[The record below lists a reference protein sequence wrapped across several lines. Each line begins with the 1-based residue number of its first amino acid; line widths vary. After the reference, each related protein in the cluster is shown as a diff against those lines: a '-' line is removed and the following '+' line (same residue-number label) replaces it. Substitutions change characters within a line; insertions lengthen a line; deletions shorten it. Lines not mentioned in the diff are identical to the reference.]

1 MCDANIRQYHEIVKF
16 FPPQKWGDF
25 SWEMGTHMLISLG
38 VKIKK
43 PEH

>member
-1 MCDANIRQYHEIVKF
+1 MSDANIRQYHEIGKF

-25 SWEMGTHMLISLG
+25 SLELGTLHVNKLG